1 MENFKV
7 NRKDFYEL
15 LKSVYNNSKND
26 NNFDIKV
33 SEYTDYKD
41 IDNKYCKCTMEE
53 YDLYDTETSEKT
65 FVSILIKDYYQVKG
79 GQLKQENHSYLTFEE
94 ITKLMNNHLNEY
106 PEDSEI
112 LDNLSRILEFY
123 NKLEKQDVL
132 EIDEKLNEIANRLII
147 RMQNMKNF
155 KVNRKDFYELLKSV
169 YNNLAMDNN
178 FDIKVS
184 EYTDYKRIDNNYCK
198 CTMEEYDLYNT
209 ETSEKTFGSI
219 LIKDYYQVIGKEF
232 ENQEVKQENHSYLT
246 FEEITRLIN
255 NHLNEYPEDSE
266 ILDNLSRIL
275 EFYNSLGKQDVLIID
290 EKLKEIASILIIQMQ
305 NKKAEIKTRVI
316 K

>member
-1 MENFKV
+1 MF
-7 NRKDFYEL
+7 FQ
-15 LKSVYNNSKND
+15 
-26 NNFDIKV
+26 
-33 SEYTDYKD
+33 
-41 IDNKYCKCTMEE
+41 
-53 YDLYDTETSEKT
+53 
-65 FVSILIKDYYQVKG
+65 FVI
-79 GQLKQENHSYLTFEE
+79 
-94 ITKLMNNHLNEY
+94 
-106 PEDSEI
+106 
-112 LDNLSRILEFY
+112 
-123 NKLEKQDVL
+123 KLEKQDVL